1 MKSYDKIVDA
11 AINTIRLEAE
21 AVKLLEAEINED
33 FVNVVKQILS
43 SSGRLVI
50 TGIGKSAIISQ
61 KIVATLNS
69 TGTPSIYMH
78 AADAIHGDLGLIQQ
92 NDIVIC
98 ISKSGN
104 TPEIKA
110 LIPLIKSMGN
120 VLVGL
125 TSNKT
130 SSLGQSSNYVLLARA
145 DKEAC
150 PNNLAPTTS
159 TTTQLVMGD
168 ALAVALMKT
177 RGFTDN
183 DFAKYH
189 PGGALGKKLF
199 ITVGDV
205 IKKDEAPLVYEKDI
219 LKTII
224 VEISSKRLGATVV
237 LDNNDFVCGVITDG
251 DIRRMLENEHD
262 FYALKATDVMSKNPK
277 TISDKSLAV
286 EAFNIMESH
295 KITQLI
301 VVDEHNKYKG
311 IIHLHDILKEG
322 IF

>member
-1 MKSYDKIVDA
+1 MISYDKIIDA
-11 AINTIRLEAE
+11 AISTIKLEAE
-21 AVKLLEAEINED
+21 AVKLLANEINND
-33 FVNVVKQILS
+33 FVEVVKLVLNTK
-43 SSGRLVI
+43 GRLVI
-50 TGIGKSAIISQ
+50 TGIGKSAIIAQ

-69 TGTPSIYMH
+69 TGTPSLYMH
-78 AADAIHGDLGLIQQ
+78 AADAIHGDLGLVQ
-92 NDIVIC
+92 NNDLVIC

-120 VLVGL
+120 VLVAL
-125 TSNKT
+125 TSNRD
-130 SSLGQSSNYVLLARA
+130 SSLGLSSDYILLARA

-168 ALAVALMKT
+168 ALAVALMKA
-177 RGFTDN
+177 RGFKGS

-199 ITVGDV
+199 ITVEDI
-205 IKKDEAPLVYEKDI
+205 IKKDESPIVNEDDVVK
-219 LKTII
+219 KVI
-224 VEISSKRLGATVV
+224 VEISSKRLGATAV
-237 LDNNDFVCGVITDG
+237 LDGAKNIIGVVTDG
-251 DIRRMLENEHD
+251 DIRRMLEAYDD
-262 FYALKATDVMSKNPK
+262 FSKLSAKEIMTKSPK

-286 EAFNIMESH
+286 EAFNMMEDF

-301 VVDEHNKYKG
+301 VVDFEGKYKG
-311 IIHLHDILKEG
+311 IVHLHDILKEG

>member
-1 MKSYDKIVDA
+1 MISYDKIIDA
-11 AINTIRLEAE
+11 AKNTIRLEAE
-21 AVKLLEAEINED
+21 SVKLLENEINND
-33 FVNVVKQILS
+33 FVEIVKLVLS
-43 SSGRLVI
+43 SKGRLVI
-50 TGIGKSAIISQ
+50 TGIGKSAIIAQ

-69 TGTPSIYMH
+69 TGTASLYMH
-78 AADAIHGDLGLIQQ
+78 AADAIHGDLGLVQQ

-120 VLVGL
+120 VIVGL
-125 TSNKT
+125 TSNKD
-130 SSLGQSSNYVLLARA
+130 SSLALSSNYILLARA

-168 ALAVALMKT
+168 ALAVALMES
-177 RGFTDN
+177 RGFTGD

-199 ITVGDV
+199 ITVEDI
-205 IKKDEAPLVYEKDI
+205 IKKDEAPLVDEDDVVK
-219 LKTII
+219 KVI
-224 VEISSKRLGATVV
+224 VEISSKRLGATSV
-237 LDNNDFVCGVITDG
+237 LNKSKKVIGVITDG
-251 DIRRMLENEHD
+251 DIRRMLETYDN
-262 FYALKATDVMSKNPK
+262 FNFLKAKEVMTKAPK
-277 TISDKSLAV
+277 TIYEKSLAV
-286 EAFNIMESH
+286 EAFNLMESH

-301 VVDEHNKYKG
+301 VVDEKENYKG
-311 IIHLHDILKEG
+311 IVHLHDILKEG